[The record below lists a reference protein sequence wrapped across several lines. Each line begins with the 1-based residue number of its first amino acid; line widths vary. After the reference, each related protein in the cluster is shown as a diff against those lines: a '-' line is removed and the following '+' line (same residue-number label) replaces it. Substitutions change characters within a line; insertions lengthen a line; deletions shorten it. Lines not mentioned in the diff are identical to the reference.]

1 MWKALLETCV
11 LRAVRINNFF
21 EKRVRVVLSPD
32 VDGILSTVLLS
43 EYLWTRHGVTT
54 EIVGTYNGRHVRTVN
69 GATAKDLRNCL
80 WVDLDVR
87 FTHVAHSIGQHFLG
101 PLTVRTAAGA
111 FNPNVLFQ
119 VEKMAEKY
127 PFGTAHLVLFG
138 LCPEIADRADGIAK
152 ALLCHADS
160 CFWVCGKYRKN
171 AQRWAERMF
180 PNHPMVE
187 SLMSGEYETSHAD
200 AHEAFVDTIR
210 SLVYRGKEQACATE
224 QWQRCTGHQ
233 TVRANNPFVLFKNVN
248 ALAKAFSNMLG
259 TKAPVTHDPE
269 TATTVWEGTKIRVEP
284 SAMTRNLEAY
294 MQAFQIRSHAV
305 TGGNVISMTQ
315 GPPLLLDDAEEER
328 LY

>member
-32 VDGILSTVLLS
+32 VDGILSAVLLS
-43 EYLWTRHGVTT
+43 EYLWTRHQVQT
-54 EIVGTYNGRHVRTVN
+54 EIVGAYNGRHVRTVN
-69 GATAKDLRNCL
+69 GTTANDLRNCL

-87 FTHVAHSIGQHFLG
+87 FTEVAHSLGQHFLG

-138 LCPEIADRADGIAK
+138 LCPEVARRAEGVAR

-160 CFWVCGKYRKN
+160 CFWVCGKYRQN
-171 AQRWAERMF
+171 ARRWAERLF
-180 PNHPMVE
+180 PGDPLIE
-187 SLMSGEYETSHAD
+187 ELLSGAYDGSGIEG
-200 AHEAFVDTIR
+200 HEAFVEAIR
-210 SLVYRGKEQACATE
+210 PRVYRGKEQSASSE
-224 QWQRCTGHQ
+224 RWQKCTGHQ
-233 TVRANNPFVLFKNVN
+233 TVRANNAYALFKNVN
-248 ALAKAFSNMLG
+248 HLADAFAALLG
-259 TKAPVTHDPE
+259 TRPPVTHDPE
-269 TATTVWEGTKIRVEP
+269 TAATVWEGTKIRVEP
-284 SAMTRNLEAY
+284 SPMTRDLEAY

-315 GPPLLLDDAEEER
+315 GPPLVDPATVEER

>member
-87 FTHVAHSIGQHFLG
+87 FTEVAHSIGQHFLG

-171 AQRWAERMF
+171 ARRWAERMF
-180 PNHPMVE
+180 PNHPPGREPDVRR
-187 SLMSGEYETSHAD
+187 LRIVLRRRPRDLRQYHPPPRLPRQGAGLRDGAVAKVHRAPD
-200 AHEAFVDTIR
+200 R
-210 SLVYRGKEQACATE
+210 PREQPL
-224 QWQRCTGHQ
+224 R
-233 TVRANNPFVLFKNVN
+233 
-248 ALAKAFSNMLG
+248 
-259 TKAPVTHDPE
+259 PV
-269 TATTVWEGTKIRVEP
+269 
-284 SAMTRNLEAY
+284 
-294 MQAFQIRSHAV
+294 Q
-305 TGGNVISMTQ
+305 
-315 GPPLLLDDAEEER
+315 ER
-328 LY
+328 